1 MTSEQVRWGLE
12 NLNLTQERLNELGF
26 GKVLRPVKTSCE
38 NHMGTDW
45 SRIAQWDGAKFNVV
59 SDWYQAD
66 KSMVDPLV
74 KEYGERYAKEK
85 NIQIRDCK

>member
-1 MTSEQVRWGLE
+1 
-12 NLNLTQERLNELGF
+12 
-26 GKVLRPVKTSCE
+26 
-38 NHMGTDW
+38 MGTDW

-66 KSMVDPLV
+66 KSMVGPLV